1 MASSTQNDSN
11 VATRRG
17 IPARADRG
25 LKSTAKFNRRY
36 ATKRRFIFLL
46 AVLLAFAGCR
56 NASNNDANQPYKIG
70 FVLALSGAG
79 SVFADAARQG
89 MELAVEQINAT
100 NAAGRPIA
108 ITIVD
113 DATDPRTAAEVCNRL
128 VTQERV
134 NAIIGYENTPSRVA
148 CNQAAQRAGIPYV
161 ASSMSG
167 GDLCIANLFQVG
179 MVPNQQI
186 TAMAD
191 YLLKSG
197 AKKFYLLGSDY
208 SSPKASFEIAKSYL
222 TSKGAEIVGASFEPI
237 GASDFAADLAK
248 IAEAKPDYVIEAL
261 TAADEI
267 PFYKQFRTDAR
278 TANQNIAS
286 IELKVST
293 AKAIGEQVRDVIT
306 ASSYYPSIRSPANEA
321 YLNAMKQ
328 KFGDKGQASESAIL
342 PFDAAHL
349 LANAIKAAN
358 TSDGAAVTN
367 ALRTA
372 SWDGPRG
379 RIAFGNGVNYATLD
393 VYIATAGTDGG
404 FTVKEKVSALEP
416 RLSCK

>member
-1 MASSTQNDSN
+1 MKRIKDEGAKIQSTFSPPRLNIKIRTTLLLLCCAS
-11 VATRRG
+11 
-17 IPARADRG
+17 
-25 LKSTAKFNRRY
+25 LLFN
-36 ATKRRFIFLL
+36 
-46 AVLLAFAGCR
+46 GCR
-56 NASNNDANQPYKIG
+56 NPSRTNSNQPYKIG

-79 SVFADAARQG
+79 SVFADSAKQG

-128 VTQERV
+128 VTQEQV

-148 CNQAAQRAGIPYV
+148 CNQAAQRAGIPYL

-167 GDLCIANLFQVG
+167 GDLCLPNLFQVG
-179 MVPNQQI
+179 MVPSQQV
-186 TAMAD
+186 TAMVD

-222 TSKGAEIVGASFEPI
+222 ASKGTSVVGTSFEPV
-237 GASDFAADLAK
+237 GASDFAADIAK
-248 IAEAKPDYVIEAL
+248 ISEANPDVVIESL

-267 PFYKQFRTDAR
+267 AFYKQFRTDTR
-278 TANQNIAS
+278 TAKLKVAS

-293 AKAIGEQVRDVIT
+293 AKAIGAQVQDVVT
-306 ASSYYPSIRSPANEA
+306 ASTYYPSLQSPANEA
-321 YLNAMKQ
+321 FLSAMKQ
-328 KFGDKGQASESAIL
+328 KFGDKAQPGESAML

-349 LANAIKAAN
+349 LATAIKAAN
-358 TSDGAAVTN
+358 SSDGAKVTQ

-372 SWDGPRG
+372 SWEGPRG
-379 RIAFGNGVNYATLD
+379 KIAFGNGINYATLD
-393 VYIATAGTDGG
+393 VYIGIAGTDGS
-404 FTVKEKVSALEP
+404 FTVQEKVSALEP
-416 RLSCK
+416 RLNCK

>member
-1 MASSTQNDSN
+1 M
-11 VATRRG
+11 
-17 IPARADRG
+17 
-25 LKSTAKFNRRY
+25 
-36 ATKRRFIFLL
+36 RFRLL
-46 AVLLAFAGCR
+46 CCVLLALAGCR
-56 NASNNDANQPYKIG
+56 SAANTDVNQPYKIG

-89 MELAVEQINAT
+89 MELAVEQINAA
-100 NAAGRPIA
+100 NSAGRRVA

-134 NAIIGYENTPSRVA
+134 NAIIGYESTPARVA
-148 CNQAAQRAGIPYV
+148 CNQAAQRAGIPYI

-167 GDLCIANLFQVG
+167 GDLCLPNLFQVG
-179 MVPNQQI
+179 MVPSQQI

-191 YLLKSG
+191 YLLKEG

-208 SSPKASFEIAKSYL
+208 SSPKASFEIARSYL
-222 TSKGAEIVGASFEPI
+222 TAKGGEIVGVSFEPV
-237 GASDFAADLAK
+237 GASDFAADIAK
-248 IAEAKPDYVIEAL
+248 IAAANPEVVIESIA
-261 TAADEI
+261 AADEI

-278 TANQNIAS
+278 TANLKVAS

-293 AKAIGEQVRDVIT
+293 AKAIGAQAQDVIT
-306 ASSYYPSIRSPANEA
+306 ASTYYPAIQSAANEA

-328 KFGDKGQASESAIL
+328 KFGDQAQPSESALL

-349 LANAIKAAN
+349 LAAAIKAAN
-358 TSDGAAVTN
+358 TSDGAAVTQ
-367 ALRTA
+367 ALRAA
-372 SWDGPRG
+372 SWEGPRG
-379 RIAFGNGVNYATLD
+379 RIAFGPGINYATLD
-393 VYIATAGTDGG
+393 VYIGIAGNDGS

>member
-1 MASSTQNDSN
+1 MQRINADSI
-11 VATRRG
+11 RKR
-17 IPARADRG
+17 IRADPPHLRHPRTY
-25 LKSTAKFNRRY
+25 SAKAFRNSIM
-36 ATKRRFIFLL
+36 KRRLQCVCC
-46 AVLLAFAGCR
+46 VLLMLVGCR
-56 NASNNDANQPYKIG
+56 NAANNDANQPYKIG

-89 MELAVEQINAT
+89 MELAVEQINAA
-100 NAAGRPIA
+100 NSAGRPIA

-167 GDLCIANLFQVG
+167 GDLCLANLFQVG
-179 MVPNQQI
+179 MVPSQQV

-208 SSPKASFEIAKSYL
+208 SSPKASFEIAKTYL
-222 TSKGAEIVGASFEPI
+222 TAKGAEIVGVSFEPI

-248 IAEAKPDYVIEAL
+248 ISAASPEVVIESL

-267 PFYKQFRTDAR
+267 PFYKQFRADTR
-278 TANQNIAS
+278 TAKMKVAS

-293 AKAIGEQVRDVIT
+293 AKAIGAQAQDVIT
-306 ASSYYPSIRSPANEA
+306 ASTYYPSIQSPANEA

-328 KFGDKGQASESAIL
+328 KFGDQAQPSESAML

-349 LANAIKAAN
+349 LAAAIKAAN
-358 TSDGAAVTN
+358 TSDGASVTT

-372 SWDGPRG
+372 SWEGPRG
-379 RIAFGNGVNYATLD
+379 KIAFGKGINYATLD
-393 VYIATAGTDGG
+393 VYIGLAGTDGS
-404 FTVKEKVSALEP
+404 FTVKEKASALEP
-416 RLSCK
+416 HLNCK

>member
-1 MASSTQNDSN
+1 MS
-11 VATRRG
+11 
-17 IPARADRG
+17 
-25 LKSTAKFNRRY
+25 
-36 ATKRRFIFLL
+36 
-46 AVLLAFAGCR
+46 AGCR
-56 NASNNDANQPYKIG
+56 TASNNDANQPYKIG

-222 TSKGAEIVGASFEPI
+222 TSKGAEIVGISFEPI
-237 GASDFAADLAK
+237 GASDFAADIAK
-248 IAEAKPDYVIEAL
+248 IAAAAPDVVIEAL

-278 TANQNIAS
+278 TANQKIAS

-293 AKAIGEQVRDVIT
+293 AKAIGAQVQDVIT
-306 ASSYYPSIRSPANEA
+306 ASTYYPSIQSAANEA

-328 KFGDKGQASESAIL
+328 KFGDQAQPSESAML

-349 LANAIKAAN
+349 LASAIKAAN
-358 TSDGAAVTN
+358 SSDGAAVTN

-379 RIAFGNGVNYATLD
+379 RIAFGNGINYATLD
-393 VYIATAGTDGG
+393 VYIGLAGTDGG

>member
-1 MASSTQNDSN
+1 MENPNDNFHSRSYTKK
-11 VATRRG
+11 TRSHHVLREPSCG
-17 IPARADRG
+17 F
-25 LKSTAKFNRRY
+25 L
-36 ATKRRFIFLL
+36 KRRFFL
-46 AVLLAFAGCR
+46 VLCSAWLLFTSC
-56 NASNNDANQPYKIG
+56 NNPANNNPNQPYKIG

-100 NAAGRPIA
+100 NSAGRKIE

-134 NAIIGYENTPSRVA
+134 NAIIGYENTPARVA

-167 GDLCIANLFQVG
+167 GDLCIANMFQVG
-179 MVPNQQI
+179 MVPSQQV

-208 SSPKASFEIAKSYL
+208 SSPKASFEIAKTYL
-222 TSKGAEIVGASFEPI
+222 TSKGATIVGTSFEPV

-248 IAEAKPDYVIEAL
+248 IAEANPDVVIESIA
-261 TAADEI
+261 AADEI

-278 TANQNIAS
+278 TAKLKVAS

-293 AKAIGEQVRDVIT
+293 AKAIGAQVQDVIT
-306 ASSYYPSIRSPANEA
+306 ASTYYPSIQSQANDTFLA
-321 YLNAMKQ
+321 AMKQ
-328 KFGDKGQASESAIL
+328 KFGDTAQPSESALL

-349 LANAIKAAN
+349 LAAAIKAASA
-358 TSDGAAVTN
+358 SDGATVMN

-379 RIAFGNGVNYATLD
+379 KIAFGNGINYATLD
-393 VYIATAGTDGG
+393 VYIALAGTDGS